1 MISAFFSLVCAEAL
15 IGLLCGFATPPSAN
29 AATEAQLLR
38 SGPCAP
44 LLAKYCP
51 EPEISSADILKCLEA
66 HRAQRSEACN
76 DDMQP
81 ILLDI
86 EKVPEKCRADVKE
99 VCAKAGEGQVMKCL
113 KQNHIDLSPQ
123 CRVALE
129 DRNS

>member
-1 MISAFFSLVCAEAL
+1 MISAFFSVVCAEAIL
-15 IGLLCGFATPPSAN
+15 GSLCTFALAPATN
-29 AATEAQLLR
+29 AATDAQMLR

-44 LLAKYCP
+44 ILAKYCP
-51 EPEISSADILKCLEA
+51 EPEISSTEILKCMEA

-113 KQNHIDLSPQ
+113 KQNHNDLSPQ